1 VADAQQR
8 DAGSAKAGI
17 LGLIRT
23 RVRVRFALTADQFA
37 QVLVARAHDAGMSRD
52 PAAWARLLSLDDLY
66 LAQACVHRDERA
78 WAECSREHFSF
89 MREFAGRFLRMADAA
104 DVTDRV
110 IADLWEKGKLAGYEG
125 RSSLRTWLG
134 AVVANAALQAGK
146 TIRRREAAT
155 ENELSASAPAGPV
168 SPEDREAERVLADVT
183 AGAIQELPSDQKLLL
198 LLHYEQNLSLD
209 RIAGLLSTSKATL
222 SRRLKRVR
230 EEIQAGI
237 ERIAQQKYRA
247 SASDVK
253 ARVDL
258 SRIEMD
264 LGALLRDAGGVKG
277 NGGSGV

>member
-1 VADAQQR
+1 
-8 DAGSAKAGI
+8 
-17 LGLIRT
+17 
-23 RVRVRFALTADQFA
+23 
-37 QVLVARAHDAGMSRD
+37 
-52 PAAWARLLSLDDLY
+52 
-66 LAQACVHRDERA
+66 
-78 WAECSREHFSF
+78 

-230 EEIQAGI
+230 EEIHAGI

-247 SASDVK
+247 TASEVK